1 MGSFRVGITLSN
13 REGTLSRDVE
23 ALVDTGAFYTLLPTP
38 MLEELGLAPTWTE
51 SFSLADG
58 SKVGM
63 GVGEAIVRFNG
74 DWRPS
79 FVVFG
84 LEEAEPLLGAHT
96 LEGFGLTVDPR
107 NQQLIAAKLT
117 L

>member
-1 MGSFRVGITLSN
+1 MGTFPVQIEVSN
-13 REGTLSRDVE
+13 REGTRTRDTE

-38 MLEELGLAPTWTE
+38 MLEELGIAPTWTE

-58 SKVGM
+58 SKVEI

-84 LEEAEPLLGAHT
+84 PEEAEPLLGAHT